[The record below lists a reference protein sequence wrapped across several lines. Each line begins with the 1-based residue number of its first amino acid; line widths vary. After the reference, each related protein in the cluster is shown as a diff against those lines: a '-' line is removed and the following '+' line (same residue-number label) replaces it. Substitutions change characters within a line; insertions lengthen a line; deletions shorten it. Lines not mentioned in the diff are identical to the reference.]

1 MWNNLVLL
9 LSLTVIAQGQYVAE
23 DDGGLMNHI
32 PQYDNAGNL
41 MGDYW
46 WHPTFKL
53 DQTPPPWQPW
63 GKTEHTEFTDQKYNP
78 EHMNIEDF
86 EHSSLQTW
94 PTPIVVGDPGHATQP
109 GKKYDLKGRGAGTL
123 MKPHQDVIGKL
134 PGGQTPYPN
143 YNVRMAAMPM
153 HEDYLRIDPKLAA
166 KPLTP
171 EAAKAAQPPGTVAVG
186 KNKDASPGGDIG
198 SARGMAEGKNDD
210 GDHGEN
216 HDDHGHVDKGGYG
229 DHHDEHHDDHG
240 HDEAHHDEQHDEG
253 HHDEQHDDHGHDE
266 GHHDEQHDDHG
277 RDYDH
282 GHVDKGGYGDHH
294 DEHHDDHSSFL
305 ESAFYPRAPVHLAS
319 TIIARGQ
326 PVPTADLNGATHTVI
341 HQSLQGIN
349 VGAAANPY
357 AATQPSA
364 VAFATNPLAYHP
376 QAIVHHPSQIGA
388 AAVAQTRTLQ
398 HAYGSYEGGNIAY
411 HPVHAPLIGNQRA
424 HAHYARTA
432 FAPRPGDANYGYSPY
447 YPHPGLHPLAG
458 VAPYHHHA
466 LSHPAVVLPQAHP
479 SGLVYPT
486 KFIEL
491 SSKISAYHGK
501 KPSAYHGKVANT
513 EKVDGTKEK

>member
-1 MWNNLVLL
+1 ML
-9 LSLTVIAQGQYVAE
+9 LS
-23 DDGGLMNHI
+23 
-32 PQYDNAGNL
+32 
-41 MGDYW
+41 
-46 WHPTFKL
+46 
-53 DQTPPPWQPW
+53 
-63 GKTEHTEFTDQKYNP
+63 
-78 EHMNIEDF
+78 
-86 EHSSLQTW
+86 
-94 PTPIVVGDPGHATQP
+94 
-109 GKKYDLKGRGAGTL
+109 
-123 MKPHQDVIGKL
+123 
-134 PGGQTPYPN
+134 
-143 YNVRMAAMPM
+143 
-153 HEDYLRIDPKLAA
+153 
-166 KPLTP
+166 
-171 EAAKAAQPPGTVAVG
+171 
-186 KNKDASPGGDIG
+186 
-198 SARGMAEGKNDD
+198 
-210 GDHGEN
+210 
-216 HDDHGHVDKGGYG
+216 
-229 DHHDEHHDDHG
+229 
-240 HDEAHHDEQHDEG
+240 
-253 HHDEQHDDHGHDE
+253 
-266 GHHDEQHDDHG
+266 
-277 RDYDH
+277 
-282 GHVDKGGYGDHH
+282 
-294 DEHHDDHSSFL
+294 
-305 ESAFYPRAPVHLAS
+305 LAS
-319 TIIARGQ
+319 TIVARGQ

-398 HAYGSYEGGNIAY
+398 HAYGSYEGGNIVY

-513 EKVDGTKEK
+513 EKVDGKKEK

>member
-1 MWNNLVLL
+1 MKV
-9 LSLTVIAQGQYVAE
+9 VIETGIMVRIMMTMAMSIKVVMETIMTSIMMIMAIMRPIMETIMMSIMTSIMMIMVMMRTIMTITTSIMMIKVAME
-23 DDGGLMNHI
+23 TTI
-32 PQYDNAGNL
+32 
-41 MGDYW
+41 
-46 WHPTFKL
+46 T
-53 DQTPPPWQPW
+53 
-63 GKTEHTEFTDQKYNP
+63 
-78 EHMNIEDF
+78 
-86 EHSSLQTW
+86 S
-94 PTPIVVGDPGHATQP
+94 
-109 GKKYDLKGRGAGTL
+109 
-123 MKPHQDVIGKL
+123 
-134 PGGQTPYPN
+134 
-143 YNVRMAAMPM
+143 
-153 HEDYLRIDPKLAA
+153 
-166 KPLTP
+166 
-171 EAAKAAQPPGTVAVG
+171 
-186 KNKDASPGGDIG
+186 
-198 SARGMAEGKNDD
+198 
-210 GDHGEN
+210 
-216 HDDHGHVDKGGYG
+216 HVDKGGYG
-229 DHHDEHHDDHG
+229 DHHDEHHDDQG
-240 HDEAHHDEQHDEG
+240 
-253 HHDEQHDDHGHDE
+253 
-266 GHHDEQHDDHG
+266 
-277 RDYDH
+277 
-282 GHVDKGGYGDHH
+282 
-294 DEHHDDHSSFL
+294 SSFL

-424 HAHYARTA
+424 HTHYARTA

-458 VAPYHHHA
+458 VALYHHHA

-501 KPSAYHGKVANT
+501 NHQHTMAKLPIRRKSMERKKNKMWRAPF
-513 EKVDGTKEK
+513 